1 VKLILIDE
9 INGNSDNI
17 IFKDNVKE
25 RLKSQKFIKVELGC
39 GPNKKISDA
48 ISVDMVNLEG
58 VDIVANINKG
68 LPFEDNSIDEVYSFH
83 FLEHVSNLEF
93 VLKEIHRVLKPNG
106 KNIGTVPHFANP
118 YFYSDPT
125 HNSFFG
131 LYSFSYFDKE
141 QKLFKRKVPTFYM
154 SEFFEVTNIK
164 LGFTSPFVG
173 RYGFKKLI
181 GLFVN
186 LCRYTK
192 EFHEENLC
200 YIIPPYEIKFELT
213 KIAK

>member
-1 VKLILIDE
+1 VSVKYK
-9 INGNSDNI
+9 NNSKN
-17 IFKDNVKE
+17 K
-25 RLKSQKFIKVELGC
+25 LMSQKFIKIELGC
-39 GPNKKISDA
+39 GPNKKIVDA
-48 ISVDMVNLEG
+48 ISMDMVNLDS
-58 VDIVANINKG
+58 VDIVANINNG
-68 LPFEDNSIDEVYSFH
+68 LPFEDNSIDEIYSFH
-83 FLEHVSNLEF
+83 FLEHVDNLEF
-93 VLKEIHRVLKPNG
+93 ALKEIYRVLKPNG
-106 KNIGTVPHFANP
+106 RNIGTVPHFANP

-141 QKLFKRKVPTFYM
+141 QKLLKRKVPTFYM
-154 SEFFEVTNIK
+154 SEFFEVSSLK

-173 RYGFKKLI
+173 RYAFKKFI
-181 GLFVN
+181 GFIAN
-186 LCRYTK
+186 LCSYTQ